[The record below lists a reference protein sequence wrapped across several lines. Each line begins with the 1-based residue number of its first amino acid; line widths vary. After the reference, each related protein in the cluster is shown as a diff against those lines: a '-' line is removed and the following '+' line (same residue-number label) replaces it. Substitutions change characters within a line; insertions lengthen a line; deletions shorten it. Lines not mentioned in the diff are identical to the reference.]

1 MKSEG
6 KEVATGYRRAI
17 AAIAEP
23 YRRPFQGLPVNMSSD
38 SSISRRLFLR
48 LAAVQ
53 GGALALSACGGAT
66 ADFTTASGGGS
77 QPGFVVDAVTN
88 RKTVN
93 GADSAPWFGS
103 DRSGSVRA
111 VKVEFAPPATSLFG
125 RASASLTGRWQ
136 ITGVEPN
143 GSPDPIAGVAA
154 RAAGR
159 DVLLYIHGYNES
171 FESSVISAAE
181 LSTGIKFQ
189 GLTVAFCWPSKS
201 GLLDYV
207 YDRESALW
215 SRDALQDLL
224 EALVRNGSIGRVH
237 IVAHSMGGLLLLETL
252 RQVWAIGTADM
263 ASHFG
268 AIVFAAPDVDVDL
281 FAASMKR
288 IGPLAQHITVITSA
302 DDRALGVSRRL
313 AGGIARVGG
322 ADRTVLEPLGVKVVD
337 ATGYGWGVIGHDVFL
352 SNNDVRAVIAREV
365 DRHSA
370 VASQ

>member
-1 MKSEG
+1 
-6 KEVATGYRRAI
+6 
-17 AAIAEP
+17 
-23 YRRPFQGLPVNMSSD
+23 MSSD
-38 SSISRRLFLR
+38 SLLSRRVFLR

-53 GGALALSACGGAT
+53 GSALALAACGGAA
-66 ADFTTASGGGS
+66 ADFTAGIGS
-77 QPGFVVDAVTN
+77 ATPGGFVVDAVTN
-88 RKTVN
+88 RKPVN
-93 GADSAPWFGS
+93 GADSSPWFGS
-103 DRSGSVRA
+103 DRSGAVRA
-111 VKVEFAPPATSLFG
+111 VKVDFAPPPSSFLG
-125 RASASLTGRWQ
+125 RASATVTGRWQ

-154 RAAGR
+154 RAVGK
-159 DVLLYIHGYNES
+159 DVLVYIHGYNES

-181 LSTGIKFQ
+181 LSNGIKFN

-224 EALVRNGSIGRVH
+224 EALVRNGSVGRVH

-252 RQVWAIGTADM
+252 RQIWAVGTADM

-313 AGGIARVGG
+313 AGGVPRVGG

-337 ATGYGWGVIGHDVFL
+337 ATGYGWGVIGHDIFL
-352 SNNDVRAVIAREV
+352 SNSDVRAVIAREI
-365 DRHSA
+365 DRQSA
-370 VASQ
+370 VALR